1 MSITLAEADRIID
14 AILKAGAGKG
24 PVTVVVTDAGGAPKA
39 FKKQDGGYLL
49 DFETALGRAFAALSL
64 SPGTSEQLA
73 AFRDRNPGFRVLVDS
88 VIAASGG
95 RMVVEA
101 GGVRISDSGQRV
113 IGAVGVAGPDPAD
126 CQKIAIEGA
135 KAAGVRAP

>member
-1 MSITLAEADRIID
+1 MSISLADADRIID
-14 AILKAGAGKG
+14 AVLNAASDKG
-24 PVTVVVTDAGGAPKA
+24 TVTVVVTDTGGAPKA

-49 DFETALGRAFAALSL
+49 DFEIALGRAFAALSL

-73 AFRDRNPGFRVLVDS
+73 AFRDRNAGFRVLVES
-88 VIAASGG
+88 VIRASGG

-101 GGVRISDSGQRV
+101 GGVRLADAGQLV
-113 IGAVGVAGPDPAD
+113 VGAVGVAGLAPAE

-135 KAAGVRAP
+135 KSAGFRAP